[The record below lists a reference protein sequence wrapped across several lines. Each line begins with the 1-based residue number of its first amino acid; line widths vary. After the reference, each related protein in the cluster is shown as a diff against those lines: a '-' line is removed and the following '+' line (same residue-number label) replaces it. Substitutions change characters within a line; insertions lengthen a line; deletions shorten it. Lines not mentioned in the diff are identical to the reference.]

1 MDKVVTKYTKMEST
15 ADRRSDVYYFT
26 PDLPEDMAGGVDTP
40 YMDRLSVDQKRYIGV
55 NTKSITLTQN
65 IDWSKVRISPKAKLK
80 EIIIQSTR
88 LPQGFTD
95 IPMTPDWIKFKFLNI
110 KDLSDFKNLKTSSI
124 AFDKCKFSGSV
135 LDIFKD
141 ELEKLQLISC
151 DISNINIS
159 ELKNLKELHLIYT
172 CDEDEFIDTVSP
184 LSIKK
189 LVISG
194 DLLSKK
200 DNKLFVNKLKSMGI
214 KIEIVGPVL

>member
-1 MDKVVTKYTKMEST
+1 
-15 ADRRSDVYYFT
+15 
-26 PDLPEDMAGGVDTP
+26 
-40 YMDRLSVDQKRYIGV
+40 
-55 NTKSITLTQN
+55 
-65 IDWSKVRISPKAKLK
+65 
-80 EIIIQSTR
+80 
-88 LPQGFTD
+88 
-95 IPMTPDWIKFKFLNI
+95 
-110 KDLSDFKNLKTSSI
+110 
-124 AFDKCKFSGSV
+124 V
-135 LDIFKD
+135 LDTFKD

-200 DNKLFVNKLKSMGI
+200 DNKLFINKLKSMGI